1 MPIRIETEIPHKAEK
16 VWAVVGTPDRID
28 WVNGV
33 ESCVY
38 SDGIRRFKMDGAG
51 DLAERI
57 LLKDDDSFRLEYS
70 VVESTPKLAAHK
82 ASIQLIRNE
91 RGTTFV
97 WETKVDPAAVEPF
110 IQQGMETSLERL
122 REVLAKEN

>member
-1 MPIRIETEIPHKAEK
+1 
-16 VWAVVGTPDRID
+16 
-28 WVNGV
+28 
-33 ESCVY
+33 
-38 SDGIRRFKMDGAG
+38 MDGAG
-51 DLAERI
+51 DLAEKI
-57 LLKDDDSFRLEYS
+57 LLRDDDSFRLEYS

-91 RGTTFV
+91 SGTIFI
-97 WETKVDPAAVEPF
+97 WETEVDPAAVEPF